1 MYDAKVIFIKEYN
14 PGTGVT
20 LNKAYKIENGRLTY
34 DNGKQ
39 SDTEFKDLEDL
50 NRRNRAKFK
59 TFGRGRPRKND

>member
-1 MYDAKVIFIKEYN
+1 MFNAKVVCIKEYN

-20 LNKAYKIENGRLTY
+20 LDKTYKIENGRLTY

-50 NRRNRAKFK
+50 NRRNKAKFK
-59 TFGRGRPRKND
+59 TFGRGRPRKNG